1 MNLMNRF
8 YDVNE
13 GAVTFDGVDIREM
26 DLDSLRSHV
35 GIVLQESVLF
45 SGTIREN
52 IAFGKARKWLKQAKR
67 SNEFIVNLKALRY
80 ERITFSAKAIS
91 KYCTNDYYQSRIIN
105 FG

>member
-1 MNLMNRF
+1 YNPETPVLKDVSIHVDKGEMVALVGPTGSGKTTIMNLMNRF

-13 GAVTFDGVDIREM
+13 GSVTFDGVDIREM

-52 IAFGKARKWLKQAKR
+52 I
-67 SNEFIVNLKALRY
+67 
-80 ERITFSAKAIS
+80 
-91 KYCTNDYYQSRIIN
+91 
-105 FG
+105 